1 MKKGGLGRG
10 LSALIPEGGATSPGP
25 SGTQA
30 DPPIEEVPRGM
41 TPSAPGE
48 ATAAPS
54 VPVEASGV
62 ADDLH
67 LEMVAV
73 SAIEP
78 NRYQPRRVFDDEKMA
93 ELTLSIQEIGVLQPI
108 LVRRTEDGLE
118 LVAGERRWRAA
129 RRAGLSAIPALV
141 RDVGDR
147 DSLEQAIVENVH
159 RDDLN
164 PLEEAS
170 AFHRLMD
177 EFGLTQHQVAVR
189 VGRSRPAVANALRL
203 LHLPDTVQQMI
214 MEGLLT
220 AGHARTLAGLGDHHL
235 LERLASRVVDDGLS
249 VRQVEDLVRALDE
262 VEEPV
267 VDPIVYPVPTP
278 DAALLEV
285 ERILGDRFDTK
296 VRVLTRG
303 RKGRI
308 VVEYADR
315 DDLQRLFEL
324 LGG

>member
-10 LSALIPEGGATSPGP
+10 LSALIPEGGTSIPEAGGSPAPAGDATIVPGTNVEP
-25 SGTQA
+25 QAGGTA
-30 DPPIEEVPRGM
+30 GD
-41 TPSAPGE
+41 AYLE
-48 ATAAPS
+48 A
-54 VPVEASGV
+54 V
-62 ADDLH
+62 AISD
-67 LEMVAV
+67 
-73 SAIEP
+73 IGP

-93 ELTLSIQEIGVLQPI
+93 ELTRSIQEIGVLQPI
-108 LVRRTEDGLE
+108 LVRRTGNGYE

-129 RRAGLSAIPALV
+129 RRAGLATIPALV
-141 RDVGDR
+141 RVAEDR

-164 PLEEAS
+164 PLEEAA

-203 LHLPDTVQQMI
+203 LHLPDEVQGMI
-214 MEGLLT
+214 MGGLLG
-220 AGHARTLAGLGDHHL
+220 AGHARALAGLGDRQL
-235 LERLASRVVDDGLS
+235 VERLATRVVDDGLS
-249 VRQVEDLVRALDE
+249 VRQVEELVRALDE
-262 VEEPV
+262 VEVPV
-267 VDPIVYPVPTP
+267 VGPDELTVLTR
-278 DAALLEV
+278 DAAILEV

-296 VRVLTRG
+296 VRVVTRG
-303 RKGRI
+303 RRGRI
-308 VVEYADR
+308 IVEYADG